1 MKLLKDLETLLKNI
15 DKMASIKLIKNKKT
29 KDLSA
34 IELSFQGKSQEINI
48 ERDSMLQI
56 IKDIVEKI

>member
-34 IELSFQGKSQEINI
+34 IELFFQGKSQEINI

-56 IKDIVEKI
+56 IKDVVEKV